1 MKLVLK
7 WKEEVKLFTS
17 ELQYPLL
24 VGFISA
30 GFGLKEEGIEIT
42 YVDQDGDNITVASQE
57 DLLLLAEYF
66 SGKEYVKLSVEGKIK
81 EVVPI

>member
-7 WKEEVKLFTS
+7 WKEEIKLFAS
-17 ELQYPLL
+17 ELHYQML

-42 YVDQDGDNITVASQE
+42 YVDQDGDNITVASQD
-57 DLLLLAEYF
+57 DLLLLGEYF
-66 SGKEYVKLSVEGKIK
+66 AGKEYVKLSV
-81 EVVPI
+81 

>member
-7 WKEEVKLFTS
+7 WKEEIKLYAS
-17 ELQYPLL
+17 ELHYHAL

-42 YVDQDGDNITVASQE
+42 YVDQDGDNITVASQD
-57 DLLLLAEYF
+57 DLLLLSEYF
-66 SGKEYVKLSVEGKIK
+66 TGKEYVKLAV
-81 EVVPI
+81 